1 MRNLHS
7 QIYCKV
13 KIFLLGL
20 LCVSGIACEN
30 EFDPLQ
36 ENDRYVFS
44 MYGAFDIHADTNWVR
59 VMPIAETLIPRD
71 PESNGTTVTMI
82 HQRTGEET
90 QLQPKL
96 LRFSGNVY
104 VWNYWTTKELEPQEE
119 YMIRAEA
126 PGGNQSFAII
136 TIPSELDIPDVTYSG
151 GNEEGEIRGTSED
164 TLVTMDFRYFIQ
176 VIRDRVVE
184 PEVEVIISNLDDIN
198 LKTNGDYCAQID
210 NAEKLEEIL
219 LANRGDMIVNR
230 RELVVIS
237 SSEDWPDIAD
247 LSEEE
252 IVLPDAVS
260 NVVNGTGFIAG
271 IAKRKIVIT
280 SKRASAESAPK
291 RECI

>member
-1 MRNLHS
+1 MVNVPRR
-7 QIYCKV
+7 IYNKI
-13 KIFLLGL
+13 KIFLFVL
-20 LCVSGIACEN
+20 LCVSGLGCEN

-44 MYGAFDIHADTNWVR
+44 MYGTFDIHADTNWVR
-59 VMPIAETLIPRD
+59 VMPITETLIPRD
-71 PESNGTTVTMI
+71 PEPNGTTVTMI

-119 YMIRAEA
+119 YIIRAESSA
-126 PGGNQSFAII
+126 GNQSYAII
-136 TIPSELDIPDVTYSG
+136 TIPSELEIPDVTYMEE
-151 GNEEGEIRGTSED
+151 NESGEIRGNSED
-164 TLVTMDFRYFIQ
+164 TLVTLDFSYLVQ
-176 VIRDRVVE
+176 VIRNRVVE
-184 PEVEVIISNLDDIN
+184 PEVEVLISNLDDIN
-198 LKTNGDYCAQID
+198 LKTNGDYCAEID
-210 NAEKLEEIL
+210 NVEKLEEIL
-219 LANRGDMIVNR
+219 LANRDEMIVNR

-237 SSEDWPDIAD
+237 SSEDWPHLAD

-252 IVLPDAVS
+252 VVLPDVVS

-280 SKRASAESAPK
+280 SKRIAAENTPK
-291 RECI
+291 RECL

>member
-1 MRNLHS
+1 MRSLHNH
-7 QIYCKV
+7 INCRAN
-13 KIFLLGL
+13 IFLFGV
-20 LCVSGIACEN
+20 LCVFVLGCEN

-44 MYGAFDIHADTNWVR
+44 MYGTFDIHADTNWVR
-59 VMPIAETLIPRD
+59 VMPITETLIPRD

-90 QLQPKL
+90 PLQPKL
-96 LRFSGNVY
+96 VRFSGNVY

-119 YMIRAEA
+119 YTIRAKA
-126 PGGNQSFAII
+126 PGGSQSYATI
-136 TIPSELDIPDVTYSG
+136 TIPSELAIPDIDYSEE
-151 GNEEGEIRGTSED
+151 NEVGEIRGISED
-164 TLVTMDFRYFIQ
+164 TLVTVDFRYFVQ
-176 VIRDRVVE
+176 VIRDRVLE
-184 PEVEVIISNLDDIN
+184 PEVEVLISNLEDIS
-198 LKTNGDYCAQID
+198 LKTNGDYCAEID

-237 SSEDWPDIAD
+237 GSEDWPDIAD